1 MNFLPN
7 GKMIFDDIYEM
18 YFQLFA
24 EIGLGI
30 NQNQY
35 LYDQDSMIVL
45 KYKDKYIKATVTP
58 QEIYAGRTDIVFDPS
73 KNYNLMTT
81 LFGYFIDKE
90 SSTEGKIK
98 YASQY
103 IEDDPSKTKQRLVV
117 KTANGDIVSSF
128 YFNIYLAYIECIFI
142 LSGYNVDLANFDFIM
157 IG

>member
-45 KYKDKYIKATVTP
+45 KYKDKYIK
-58 QEIYAGRTDIVFDPS
+58 EIQKR
-73 KNYNLMTT
+73 M
-81 LFGYFIDKE
+81 
-90 SSTEGKIK
+90 
-98 YASQY
+98 
-103 IEDDPSKTKQRLVV
+103 
-117 KTANGDIVSSF
+117 
-128 YFNIYLAYIECIFI
+128 
-142 LSGYNVDLANFDFIM
+142 
-157 IG
+157 